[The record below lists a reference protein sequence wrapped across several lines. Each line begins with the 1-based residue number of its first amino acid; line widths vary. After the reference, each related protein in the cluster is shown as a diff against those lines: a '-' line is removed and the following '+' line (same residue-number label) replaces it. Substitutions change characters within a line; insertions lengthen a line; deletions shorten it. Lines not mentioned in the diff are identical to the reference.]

1 MNPNPQSAIDC
12 YKSIGALSK
21 GIYKDKGSKF
31 LSFAFPVT
39 GEDQAK
45 ALISNLKKE
54 YFDARHHCW
63 AYRIGHTGETFRYN
77 DDGEPSSTAGKP
89 IYGQILSNEL
99 SDILIVVVRYFGGI
113 LLGTSGLIVAYKSA
127 AADAIA
133 NAQIIEKIAT
143 VRCRVE
149 FDYLQMNAVMKCL
162 KDFQLSPQNT
172 VFENACSLEVD
183 VRLTT
188 EHSFLESMNKI
199 CICTKV

>member
-162 KDFQLSPQNT
+162 KDFQLAPQNT

-183 VRLTT
+183 VRLTM
-188 EHSFLESMNKI
+188 EHPFLESMNKI

>member
-1 MNPNPQSAIDC
+1 MNPGQQSATDC
-12 YKSIGALSK
+12 FKSISSPSK

-31 LSFAFPVT
+31 LSFAYPVT
-39 GEDQAK
+39 SEAEAK
-45 ALISNLKKE
+45 ALIASLKKE

-63 AYRIGHTGETFRYN
+63 AYRLGHTGEAFRYN

-133 NAQIIEKIAT
+133 NATIIEKTAS
-143 VRCRVE
+143 VRLRVE

-162 KDFQLSPQNT
+162 KDFQLTPQNT
-172 VFENACSLEVD
+172 IYDNGCSLEVD
-183 VRLTT
+183 VRLTSEKSFT
-188 EHSFLESMNKI
+188 ESIQKFSI
-199 CICTKV
+199 CQRV